1 MAGSRDSAVRQPK
14 RLGAPTGARAENA
27 AETKARLLAIA
38 IDHFSRL
45 GFAGARTE
53 AIARD
58 ANVGNRMLLAV
69 DAVKQSSCKLLV
81 FHPVQ

>member
-1 MAGSRDSAVRQPK
+1 MRPLYAGDANP
-14 RLGAPTGARAENA
+14 LIA
-27 AETKARLLAIA
+27 ASGVVALHHQTIAAANDYWKTKCNGHASDNHWRFGL
-38 IDHFSRL
+38 
-45 GFAGARTE
+45 
-53 AIARD
+53 